1 MRRLLVSCLVL
12 LIGMAG
18 VFVYQSAARE
28 REYQYLITE
37 GDQAVLDGQP
47 FLAIEA
53 YSGAKALDPNSMA
66 VYLKRGET
74 YQRQGDLRNATRD
87 LLTAARLDPVATRPY
102 ERLGDVAF
110 TLEEYEESITHYTR
124 YLRLDDQNSEVL
136 YKLALANERDGR
148 VNRAVLLLRQ
158 AIAIDPEFVEA
169 HYVLGLCLREQGR
182 LEAARDVLIDAV
194 GLSPGFLQAR
204 EVLVTVHSSLGERRE
219 ELRQLDALAALDRTH
234 PERHVARGLAY
245 ARSGQ
250 TEMAVLALGR
260 ASEDHPD
267 QPQVYAALGRVW
279 LEIAET
285 NADGAALRKALEALQ
300 SVPTGAASS
309 ETLTLL
315 GRAFILD
322 DNPDGARAAL
332 GLAITRFPRG
342 SCGFSSP
349 RVGGGERPELG
360 RRETTTPESSP
371 ADPAD
376 RHGGQQPSDH
386 PADRLIRPDPTRC
399 SMVSS
404 SLSHSPLCSSP
415 HSPGR
420 CRP

>member
-1 MRRLLVSCLVL
+1 MVARRTLLLFGRMRRFIVGCLVL
-12 LIGMAG
+12 LVGMAG
-18 VFVYQSAARE
+18 VFVYQGAARE
-28 REYQYLITE
+28 REFQHLITE

-53 YSGAKALDPNSMA
+53 YSGALALDPNSMA
-66 VYLKRGET
+66 VHLKRGET

-87 LLTAARLDPVATRPY
+87 LLRAARLDPTATRPY

-110 TLEEYEESITHYTR
+110 ALDDYEESIAHYTR
-124 YLRLDDQNSEVL
+124 YVRLDDQNPQVL

-169 HYVLGLCLREQGR
+169 HYVLGLCLREQER
-182 LEAARDVLIDAV
+182 PEAARDVLIDAV
-194 GLSPGFLQAR
+194 ELSPGFLQAR
-204 EVLVTVHSSLGERRE
+204 EVLATLHGSLGERRE

-245 ARSGQ
+245 ARSGE

-260 ASEDHPD
+260 AAEDHPD

-285 NADGAALRKALEALQ
+285 SADRVALRKALEALQ
-300 SVPTGAASS
+300 SVPTVAASS

-315 GRAFILD
+315 GRALILD
-322 DNPDGARAAL
+322 DDPEGARAAL
-332 GLAITRFPRG
+332 GLATTRFP
-342 SCGFSSP
+342 
-349 RVGGGERPELG
+349 V
-360 RRETTTPESSP
+360 
-371 ADPAD
+371 DPAAFLHLAWLEESD
-376 RHGGQQPSDH
+376 RNWVGARHLRQSHRVLTQP
-386 PADRLIRPDPTRC
+386 T
-399 SMVSS
+399 
-404 SLSHSPLCSSP
+404 
-415 HSPGR
+415 G
-420 CRP
+420 

>member
-1 MRRLLVSCLVL
+1 MLAGRTLLLLGQMRRLIVGCLVL

-18 VFVYQSAARE
+18 VFVYQGAARE
-28 REYQYLITE
+28 REFQYLITE
-37 GDQAVLDGQP
+37 GDQAVLNGQP

-53 YSGAKALDPNSMA
+53 YSGALALDPNSMA
-66 VYLKRGET
+66 VHLKRGEA
-74 YQRQGDLRNATRD
+74 YQRQGDLGNATRD
-87 LLTAARLDPVATRPY
+87 LLMAAQLDPVATRPY

-110 TLEEYEESITHYTR
+110 ALEEYEESITHYGR

-182 LEAARDVLIDAV
+182 LEAARDVLMDAV
-194 GLSPGFLQAR
+194 ELSPGFLQAR
-204 EVLVTVHSSLGERRE
+204 EVLATVHRSLGERSE
-219 ELRQLDALAALDRTH
+219 ELGQLDALAALDRTH
-234 PERHVARGLAY
+234 SERHVARGLAY

-260 ASEDHPD
+260 AAEDHPD
-267 QPQVYAALGRVW
+267 QPLVYAALGRVW

-300 SVPTGAASS
+300 SVPTVAASS

-315 GRAFILD
+315 GRALILD
-322 DNPDGARAAL
+322 DDPDAARAAL
-332 GLAITRFPRG
+332 RLAVTRFP
-342 SCGFSSP
+342 
-349 RVGGGERPELG
+349 V
-360 RRETTTPESSP
+360 
-371 ADPAD
+371 
-376 RHGGQQPSDH
+376 
-386 PADRLIRPDPTRC
+386 DPTGFLHLAWLEE
-399 SMVSS
+399 S
-404 SLSHSPLCSSP
+404 
-415 HSPGR
+415 GR
-420 CRP
+420 NWVAARRLRRNHRLLTQPTATAGNSRPTTQPTG